1 MHTAFMDMLRY
12 LEAALSAIYIL
23 IHLLN
28 TDVHSN
34 IFVSVLTRLHALASI
49 NVSLSS
55 GTQTVRSVL
64 GVKYH
69 TGDGTEMLYGICCTQ
84 TRRYPRS
91 AVNDCHFSRTNI
103 G

>member
-1 MHTAFMDMLRY
+1 MDMLRY
-12 LEAALSAIYIL
+12 LEAALSAIYFL

-49 NVSLSS
+49 NVSPS

-69 TGDGTEMLYGICCTQ
+69 MHVGDGTETLYGICCTQ
-84 TRRYPRS
+84 TWRYPRS